1 VIFHPKFGQQV
12 RIHYAKRGALFMPY
26 HGQTGVV
33 RIVANG
39 RGVRGPRNVGV
50 QVGDQ
55 LVVVPRGNLV
65 ATDKA
70 PAVTGAPPE
79 VGA

>member
-1 VIFHPKFGQQV
+1 VIFHPKVGQQV
-12 RIHYAKRGALFMPY
+12 RIHYAKRWARFMPY
-26 HGQTGVV
+26 HSQTGVV

-39 RGVRGPRNVGV
+39 HGVRGPWNVGV
-50 QVGDQ
+50 QVGDK

-65 ATDKA
+65 ATEKA
-70 PAVTGAPPE
+70 PAATGAAPE